1 MPSIVWTFFEKGKD
15 EVKCKKCGHR
25 HVFKPGASTSNM
37 LRHLQTNHP
46 IEYAS
51 EAEKIKRPG
60 KRNLL
65 VDQKKHTDFDSVQV
79 LTATTSASTSALSP
93 SLPDKIQ
100 KLDQSDTTIHP
111 QVRMKQETLQASLTK
126 TVPYKQSS
134 PKKKKLD
141 ELVLDLI
148 TKDILP
154 LSIVENQA
162 FRRLIHE
169 LDPRYEIVSRKQ
181 LTKKLLPEK
190 YREEKEMLKNELSK
204 VESVSVTTDQW
215 TSRAHEGYTT
225 ITAHFIDSNWEV
237 KSPVLLTR
245 AKPQRHTAVNLAK
258 ELEEAFDEFSISDKI
273 TAVVTDNA
281 ANIKCAVSRLG
292 NIEDGQSCFAHTL
305 NLCVKHGI
313 KEHPPTQEAV
323 KKVKNI
329 VTFFNHSTQAV
340 NDLKKEHQLK
350 GSSFYKLKK
359 DVETRWNSTY
369 LMLESFIKQ
378 RIEISTV
385 LVMNGKSTA
394 AINEEDVKIIEDA
407 VTVLKPFLDVTR
419 EMSSEKYTSIS
430 KVIPIITILTKFLA
444 SHSSPLGAKLKD
456 KIDYYFKDV
465 ETERFSMLSTFLDP
479 RFKDKSLSKEVKMK
493 VNQEVLNYLERT
505 TELSL
510 SHDEE
515 MEEVKNPAQEK
526 PEEASFWD
534 EFDKEREEE
543 KSFIKDKSAI
553 EVELSRYTE
562 SQRCERKTD
571 PLAWWKQNERNYP
584 SVARMAKKYL
594 SIPATSVPSERLFSK
609 AGEIVS
615 SRRASIKSKNVDMI
629 LFLNKVSNN

>member
-1 MPSIVWTFFEKGKD
+1 MRFNNKYVT
-15 EVKCKKCGHR
+15 
-25 HVFKPGASTSNM
+25 
-37 LRHLQTNHP
+37 TNHP
-46 IEYAS
+46 NEYAT

-60 KRNLL
+60 KRNFLA
-65 VDQKKHTDFDSVQV
+65 DKKKYSDSDDVKV
-79 LTATTSASTSALSP
+79 FTASTSTSAIS
-93 SLPDKIQ
+93 SSDKIQ
-100 KLDQSDTTIHP
+100 KLDESDIT

-126 TVPYKQSS
+126 TVPYKPTSS
-134 PKKKKLD
+134 KKKKLD

-148 TKDILP
+148 TQDILP
-154 LSIVENQA
+154 LSIVENKA
-162 FRRLIHE
+162 FRRLLHE
-169 LDPRYEIVSRKQ
+169 LDPRYEIISRKQ
-181 LTKKLLPEK
+181 LTTKLLPER
-190 YREEKEMLKNELSK
+190 YQEEKEMLKNELSE

-225 ITAHFIDSNWEV
+225 ITAHFIDNNWQV

-258 ELEEAFDEFSISDKI
+258 ELEEAFDEYSISNKI

-313 KEHPPTQEAV
+313 EEHPPTQEAV

-350 GSSFYKLKK
+350 GSKFYKLKK

-378 RIEISTV
+378 RIEVSTV
-385 LVMNGKSTA
+385 LVMHGKSTA
-394 AINEEDVKIIEDA
+394 AINEADVKIIEDA
-407 VTVLKPFLDVTR
+407 LLVLKPFLDVTR

-430 KVIPIITILTKFLA
+430 KVIPVISILTKFLA
-444 SHSSPLGAKLKD
+444 AKSSPLGLGAKLKD
-456 KIDYYFKDV
+456 QIDLYFRDV
-465 ETERFSMLSTFLDP
+465 ETEKFSMLSTFLDP
-479 RFKDKSLSKEVKMK
+479 RFKDKLLSKEVKLRANK
-493 VNQEVLNYLERT
+493 EVCDCLEKT
-505 TELSL
+505 TILSF
-510 SHDEE
+510 SHDQE
-515 MEEVKNPAQEK
+515 MEEVKRTPQDK
-526 PEEASFWD
+526 PEEVNFWD
-534 EFDKEREEE
+534 EFDKEREDE
-543 KSFIKDKSAI
+543 KSVHNDKSAI

-562 SQRCERKTD
+562 SQRCERMTD
-571 PLAWWKQNERNYP
+571 PLTWWKKNEINYP
-584 SVARMAKKYL
+584 NIAKMAKKYL

-615 SRRASIKSKNVDMI
+615 ARRASIKSKNVDMI
-629 LFLNKVSNN
+629 LFLNKIKSN